1 MHVDRTGRHRERW
14 KERWMRPS
22 AAAAAAALAALLLA
36 IGVGFVP
43 WASAGASEQADLAA
57 LRQATARF
65 HDVGRALASGRV
77 DLHLCVDMMGQH
89 YANPN
94 TFSDGVLDPVDPEA
108 MVYADDG
115 TGRLRLVAVEWVS
128 TTPGE
133 VIGRPLH
140 LNPTLGVW
148 VLHAW
153 IWRHNPD
160 GMFTD
165 MNPRIGNCP

>member
-1 MHVDRTGRHRERW
+1 MQVDPTGRHRERW
-14 KERWMRPS
+14 KARMRRS
-22 AAAAAAALAALLLA
+22 AAAVAALAALLLA
-36 IGVGFVP
+36 MGMGFVP
-43 WASAGASEQADLAA
+43 FVSAGASGQADLAA

-115 TGRLRLVAVEWVS
+115 SGHLRLVAVEWVS
-128 TTPGE
+128 TTPG
-133 VIGRPLH
+133 VVMGTPLH
-140 LNPTLGVW
+140 LNPDLGVW

-153 IWRHNPD
+153 IWSPNPD
-160 GMFTD
+160 GMFAD
-165 MNPRIGNCP
+165 MNPRMGNCP

>member
-1 MHVDRTGRHRERW
+1 MHVDPTGRHRERW

-89 YANPN
+89 YANPD
-94 TFSDGVLDPVDPEA
+94 TFSDG
-108 MVYADDG
+108 
-115 TGRLRLVAVEWVS
+115 
-128 TTPGE
+128 
-133 VIGRPLH
+133 
-140 LNPTLGVW
+140 
-148 VLHAW
+148 
-153 IWRHNPD
+153 
-160 GMFTD
+160 
-165 MNPRIGNCP
+165 